1 MIICGYLTIGK
12 TTLAKDNLKI
22 VDLDSKP
29 FSEIKS
35 IYSDWYKIYGD
46 IALDLE
52 QQGYIVLVSTNFK
65 VIEYLSNKAQ
75 DLFVVLY
82 SNSLREYALKK
93 AKDRPNTSL
102 TTLNAI
108 ESNFYKHN
116 NKILCLCEDRE
127 IKFHIINDT
136 NYSLKDIVD
145 KIK

>member
-1 MIICGYLTIGK
+1 MIISVYLTIGK

-35 IYSDWYKIYGD
+35 IYNNWYKIYGD

-52 QQGYIVLVSTNFK
+52 RQGYIVLVSTNFK
-65 VIEYLSNKAQ
+65 VIEYLSDKAQ

-82 SNSLREYALKK
+82 SNSLQEYALKK

-108 ESNFYKHN
+108 ENNFYKHN
-116 NKILCLCEDRE
+116 NKISNLCRDKK
-127 IKFHIINDT
+127 IKLYIIDDA